1 MSILGTTRTREGS
14 AILWELCNANLQ
26 YHAGDMRA
34 YSGQSVIN
42 DTEPMITIH
51 NASRFFQEIY
61 DHIRECEYFNGLI
74 MASDNRSLQRGGRDD
89 FMILR
94 CSCGFELFLPISILK
109 FQYRGRDFEDI
120 IMNINDEYVQ
130 STRGGIEEKILRRDA
145 IKKSVQKIEMKDKL
159 ETVRKKTKSPLYGME
174 V

>member
-14 AILWELCNANLQ
+14 AILHELCNANVQ
-26 YHAGDMRA
+26 H
-34 YSGQSVIN
+34 YSGDDRPYYGQGVIN
-42 DTEPMITIH
+42 DTMTITTH

-94 CSCGFELFLPISILK
+94 CSCGFELFLPISIFK
-109 FQYRGRDFEDI
+109 FQYKGRDFEDI